1 MVTNLTSLLRSSDFF
16 VYTLA
21 IGSQRIRKEHISDLF
36 DIKNVEKCKRV
47 KDHEIMI

>member
-36 DIKNVEKCKRV
+36 DIKNNEKGKRAKV
-47 KDHEIMI
+47 YENMI